1 VGQPA
6 NDEPLRDS
14 LGRSPFVDHEV
25 EVHEGYGMYEDQFV
39 ALFRFKKCQR
49 SLRIAETMS
58 AEFVARGRWF
68 QLLGLFLMLMSFTT
82 AGRIWWLRISYQR
95 RLGKW
100 CLSFGLSQP
109 SLPARPEAVIL
120 IEPQRD
126 NRGCA
131 SRPQVLRQE
140 RQLIRCTLLGPL
152 G

>member
-82 AGRIWWLRISYQR
+82 AGRIWCCAFPVRGVLGNGACHLVFLSLAFQR
-95 RLGKW
+95 VQKL
-100 CLSFGLSQP
+100 
-109 SLPARPEAVIL
+109 
-120 IEPQRD
+120 
-126 NRGCA
+126 
-131 SRPQVLRQE
+131 
-140 RQLIRCTLLGPL
+140 
-152 G
+152 